1 MNEAIELHD
10 SELVTVS
17 SMGDSTV
24 LSFCPAY
31 IHRSEGRP
39 GIDAGTGWTQAV
51 TLTIRGASGFS
62 PVALPATVS
71 TGWLRIG
78 GDLRRNV
85 IPAAGTFEGPI
96 EFSAVVFAKEFTIK
110 GDIIIRGSHLTIAS
124 QGEPSYVEDFIPK
137 LGVG

>member
-10 SELVTVS
+10 SELIAVS
-17 SMGDSTV
+17 SMGDSIE

-39 GIDAGTGWTQAV
+39 GIDVGTGWIQGV

-78 GDLRRNV
+78 GDLHRNV
-85 IPAAGTFEGPI
+85 IPTTGAFEGPI

-110 GDIIIRGSHLTIAS
+110 GDIMIRGTHLSIAL
-124 QGEPSYVEDFIPK
+124 QGEPSYVEDFVPK
-137 LGVG
+137 PSVD